1 MESGS
6 CLVLAITTLSLKMVR
21 ASIFSTSSSIDE
33 MWVNAPLG
41 HMNFGKYAYK
51 DATGYN
57 LDNQALV
64 FQLQLPSNA
73 SPS

>member
-1 MESGS
+1 
-6 CLVLAITTLSLKMVR
+6 
-21 ASIFSTSSSIDE
+21 
-33 MWVNAPLG
+33 MWANALLG
-41 HMNFGKYAYK
+41 HMNFGNYAYK